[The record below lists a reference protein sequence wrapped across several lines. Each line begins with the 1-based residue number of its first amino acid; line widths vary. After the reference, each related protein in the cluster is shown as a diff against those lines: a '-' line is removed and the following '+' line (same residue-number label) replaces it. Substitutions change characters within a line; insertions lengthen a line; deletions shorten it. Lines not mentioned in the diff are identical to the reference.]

1 MAPMVLAILSF
12 GPLLITGDHAPEP
25 TCLFFALRRCTTG
38 CEVFLLEYIES
49 DLRCPSPVG
58 TVHPLH
64 RIRRAAGCPRSKGR
78 MLRDRRQPSRCRHQH
93 CLSDIQDSPNP
104 CPACICIRNRLRY
117 PDRHQMQS
125 RPLTRQSVYIA
136 AGTTDLPSMR
146 GFMVN
151 DIIVIANI

>member
-25 TCLFFALRRCTTG
+25 TCLFLALRRCTTG

-49 DLRCPSPVG
+49 DLCCPSPVG

-93 CLSDIQDSPNP
+93 CLSDIQDSLNP

-117 PDRHQMQS
+117 PRSSPDAKQTAHTPECIYRGRNDRPS
-125 RPLTRQSVYIA
+125 IN
-136 AGTTDLPSMR
+136 AGIHDQR
-146 GFMVN
+146 YN
-151 DIIVIANI
+151 RYR